1 MKGVLHRHVMV
12 KYHEPDLDDRGR
24 FVLDVA
30 KDDKTEYT
38 SAANVLFRE

>member
-1 MKGVLHRHVMV
+1 M
-12 KYHEPDLDDRGR
+12 DDRGR

-30 KDDKTEYT
+30 KRQQDDKTEYT

>member
-1 MKGVLHRHVMV
+1 
-12 KYHEPDLDDRGR
+12 LDDRGR

-38 SAANVLFRE
+38 SAANVLFREWKSYLQGPEV